1 MKIFSTLSPLFGIAA
16 AVGRTTAPPGALI
29 VGDKG
34 QYSTIQAA
42 VHALSKSSLQE
53 QIIFIQPGT
62 YKEQVLID
70 SLSGPL
76 TIYGST
82 SDTSSY
88 SSNKVIITAGVSQKG
103 HSSDDETA
111 TLRVHTSNFKLYNV
125 NVVNTYGRGSQALAL
140 SAYAGN
146 QGYYACSFTGY
157 QDTVLAEIG
166 AQIYASCY
174 IEGAT
179 DFIFGQEGQAWFEQ
193 CNIGVLSASK
203 GYITASGRNSS
214 SSASYYVIN
223 RSNVAAAPGNAVSSG
238 AYYLGRPW
246 GLYARVAFQ
255 DTALSGVINSA
266 GWTIWDTG
274 DEKTDHVVFGEY
286 HNTGEGSKG
295 TRAGFATN
303 LRQPLAIGN
312 VLGSG
317 YASAAYFD
325 ANYVR

>member
-1 MKIFSTLSPLFGIAA
+1 MRIFFTLAPFLGIAA
-16 AVGRTTAPPGALI
+16 AVSRTTAPSGALV
-29 VGDKG
+29 VGGDG
-34 QYSTIQAA
+34 EYSTIQGA
-42 VHALSKSSLQE
+42 VDALSKSSSEE

-62 YKEQVLID
+62 YREQVFID

-88 SSNKVIITAGVSQKG
+88 ASNKVIITAGESQETQ
-103 HSSDDETA
+103 SNNDLTA

-125 NVVNTYGRGSQALAL
+125 NVVNSHGEGSQALAL
-140 SAYAGN
+140 SAYAEN

-157 QDTVLAEIG
+157 QDTILAEIG
-166 AQIYASCY
+166 AQVYASCY

-179 DFIFGQEGQAWFEQ
+179 DFIFGEEGQAWFEQ
-193 CNIGVLSASK
+193 CDIGVVQASK
-203 GYITASGRNSS
+203 GYITASGRDSP

-223 RSNVAAAPGNAVSSG
+223 KSTVAAAPGNTVSSG

-246 GLYARVAFQ
+246 RGYARVAFQ
-255 DTALSGVINSA
+255 NSALSDVINAA
-266 GWTIWDTG
+266 GWAIWNTG
-274 DEKTDHVVFGEY
+274 DERTENAVFGEY
-286 HNTGEGSKG
+286 GNTGVGGEG
-295 TRAGFATN
+295 TRADFATE
-303 LRQPLAIGN
+303 LSGPVGIAE

-325 ANYVR
+325 AAYVA